1 MKSHLT
7 TSILTV
13 IILVLQVSTECEH
26 GVTHPLYCEAYL
38 VCVNEQLIKMQCPA
52 PLWFNIELG
61 ACDYTENL
69 VYLDAASTDAAS
81 TPDTT
86 TTTKTTITPK
96 TTTTSATPAT
106 PATRET
112 PATTTTPETTTT
124 CKSQPHLGK
133 QLSLI
138 TLEQ

>member
-1 MKSHLT
+1 MKSYYLT
-7 TSILTV
+7 TSILAV

-38 VCVNEQLIKMQCPA
+38 VCVNEQLIKIQCPA

-61 ACDYTENL
+61 VCDYPDNL
-69 VYLDAASTDAAS
+69 VYLDAAS